1 MTTAMPT
8 LQTDRLIVRPFVMD
22 DLAAAHSVLCRAWAV
37 PAEEQAEQLPRRE
50 RWLRWLVA
58 SYEELAHLR
67 QPPYG
72 DRAVVLRENGHL
84 IGVVGF
90 VPSIGPFG
98 QLPGFPANQCSK
110 CKYAEVGLYWA
121 VDPAYQRR
129 GYASEAGTA
138 LVAFAFDGFNLG
150 RLVATTEHGNER
162 SIAVMRKLG
171 MRILRNP
178 RREPPWF
185 QVVGLLERRDAIF
198 G

>member
-1 MTTAMPT
+1 
-8 LQTDRLIVRPFVMD
+8 
-22 DLAAAHSVLCRAWAV
+22 
-37 PAEEQAEQLPRRE
+37 
-50 RWLRWLVA
+50 
-58 SYEELAHLR
+58 
-67 QPPYG
+67 
-72 DRAVVLRENGHL
+72 
-84 IGVVGF
+84 
-90 VPSIGPFG
+90 
-98 QLPGFPANQCSK
+98 
-110 CKYAEVGLYWA
+110 VGLYWA